1 MAGRLQAA
9 LGGSPARAGQ
19 VQAFLRVLDR
29 DCGPLDFDQAGAVD
43 TCWQRLYFCL
53 RSGFVT
59 EALQVRHPLHGE
71 GAVRNSHDSCSR
83 R

>member
-53 RSGFVT
+53 RSGFYT
-59 EALQVRHPLHGE
+59 EALQVRH
-71 GAVRNSHDSCSR
+71 SCGGCSCVNR
-83 R
+83 A